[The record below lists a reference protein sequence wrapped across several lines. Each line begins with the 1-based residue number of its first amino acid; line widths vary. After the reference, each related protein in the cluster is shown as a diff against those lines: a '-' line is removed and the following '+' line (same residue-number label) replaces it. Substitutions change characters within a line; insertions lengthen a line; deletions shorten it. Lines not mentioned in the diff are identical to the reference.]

1 MKLLAKGFVFRVIY
15 TILGS
20 LLSLII
26 AKLSGTGEFGVLSL
40 MIVNAAFIQIV
51 TGLGTDSAIVWHG
64 ITGKPEDRNKIFSLT
79 LYSALLQL
87 LLFLIA
93 AIIFLQ
99 FVGKTILSGTGKPG
113 FFYVELIYF
122 TGLILTEKY
131 SSLFYSQQKGAL
143 CNKIL
148 AAVTMLLFFIF
159 LFFIFFY
166 KDLIIPYPAFVFAG
180 FIFIPAIVLIIFYHA
195 RFRPGLSRPD
205 KAGIISFASFSF
217 VVLITNLI
225 QFVAYRADYWFIDYY
240 HGKADVGIYAQAT
253 KFLQLLWILP
263 TILAG
268 LIVPALKNQERTMSV
283 PQLVSISRILFFS
296 HIIFG
301 ILLALGSYLLYE
313 YFLPGD
319 FSQGF
324 QALLLL
330 MPGYLLFIF
339 STILAAYFSANRVL
353 KVNLVGSAI
362 CCAMILI
369 LDFLLI
375 PCFSYNGAAIA
386 SSISY
391 AITTVFF
398 MVMMGRKSG
407 VSIKDFL
414 GLRKSD
420 LKSYNFKSTDGEE
433 NSRKN
438 IF

>member
-1 MKLLAKGFVFRVIY
+1 MKFLVKGFVFRVIY

-64 ITGKPEDRNKIFSLT
+64 ITGKPEERNKIFSLT
-79 LYSALLQL
+79 LYSAFLQL
-87 LLFLIA
+87 LLFTIA

-99 FVGKTILSGTGKPG
+99 FTDKTILSGTKKPG

-131 SSLFYSQQKGAL
+131 SSLFYSQQRGAL

-148 AAVTMLLFFIF
+148 AAVMMLLFLIF
-159 LFFIFFY
+159 LFFVFFY
-166 KDLIIPYPAFVFAG
+166 QKLIVPYPAHVFAG
-180 FIFIPAIVLIIFYHA
+180 FIIIPAVGLIIFYHA
-195 RFRPGLSRPD
+195 RFRPGLGKPD
-205 KAGIISFASFSF
+205 KAGIVSFASFSF
-217 VVLITNLI
+217 VVLITNLN

-240 HGKADVGIYAQAT
+240 HGKTDVGIYAQAT

-268 LIVPALKNQERTMSV
+268 LLVPALKNQENKMTV
-283 PQLVSISRILFFS
+283 PQLVSVSRILFFS
-296 HIIFG
+296 HIILG
-301 ILLALGSYLLYE
+301 IMLGAGSYLLYE

-324 QALLLL
+324 QALLLM

-339 STILAAYFSANRVL
+339 STILAAYFSANRIL
-353 KVNLVGSAI
+353 KVNLIGSAI
-362 CCAMILI
+362 CCAIILI
-369 LDFLLI
+369 LDFVLI
-375 PCFSYNGAAIA
+375 PEFSYDGAAIA

-391 AITTVFF
+391 AIATIFL
-398 MVMMGRKSG
+398 MVMMSRKTG
-407 VSIKDFL
+407 VAIKDFL
-414 GLRKSD
+414 VLRKAD
-420 LKSYNFKSTDGEE
+420 MKSLNFKSADSE
-433 NSRKN
+433 
-438 IF
+438 

>member
-15 TILGS
+15 SILGS

-26 AKLSGTGEFGVLSL
+26 AKLSGTGEFGILSL

-64 ITGKPEDRNKIFSLT
+64 ITGRSEDSNKIFSLT
-79 LYSALLQL
+79 VYSAILQL
-87 LLFLIA
+87 LLFTIA

-99 FVGKTILSGTGKPG
+99 FTGKTILSGTEKPG

-148 AAVTMLLFFIF
+148 AVVMMLLFLIF
-159 LFFIFFY
+159 LFVVFFY
-166 KDLIIPYPAFVFAG
+166 RNVIIPYPALVFAG
-180 FIFIPAIVLIIFYHA
+180 FIFIPSVVLIILYHVS
-195 RFRPGLSRPD
+195 FRPDLDRPD
-205 KAGIISFASFSF
+205 KAGIVSFVSFSF
-217 VVLITNLI
+217 IVLITNLV

-240 HGKADVGIYAQAT
+240 HGKTDVGIYAQAT

-268 LIVPALKNQERTMSV
+268 LLVPALKNQENKMTV
-283 PQLVSISRILFFS
+283 PQLVSVSRILFFS
-296 HIIFG
+296 HIILG
-301 ILLALGSYLLYE
+301 IMLGAGSYLLYE

-324 QALLLL
+324 QALLLM

-339 STILAAYFSANRVL
+339 STILAAYFSANRIL
-353 KVNLVGSAI
+353 KVNLIGSAI
-362 CCAMILI
+362 CCAIILI
-369 LDFLLI
+369 LDFVLI
-375 PCFSYNGAAIA
+375 PEFSYDGAAIA

-391 AITTVFF
+391 AIATIFL
-398 MVMMGRKSG
+398 MVMMSRKTG
-407 VSIKDFL
+407 VAIKDFL
-414 GLRKSD
+414 VLRKAD
-420 LKSYNFKSTDGEE
+420 MKSLNFKSADSE
-433 NSRKN
+433 
-438 IF
+438 